1 MDILVILDINFF
13 YRVVLVPGS
22 ECSAHRPELVFP
34 LTNTSTY
41 SDDGGLEEA
50 DEEERS
56 SCHRWRTARQLFEAL
71 RGYCHTNLRS
81 IPLMFV
87 LGFYVSL
94 VVQRWWEQY
103 MLLPWPDSFAMKV
116 VGLFQADPGDKR
128 ARLMRRN
135 VIRYITL
142 SYCIAL
148 RTVSFRLKKRFPSL
162 EHLTTTGIM
171 RPDELALFQKLDEKV
186 IANQQF
192 LIIMS
197 IFIITITSIKLN
209 TKVTANKWFLPLVWA
224 SKIITEGLAEGKI
237 RPQCVS
243 TLMSELCK
251 VIFWMVYF

>member
-1 MDILVILDINFF
+1 M
-13 YRVVLVPGS
+13 
-22 ECSAHRPELVFP
+22 
-34 LTNTSTY
+34 
-41 SDDGGLEEA
+41 EEA
-50 DEEERS
+50 EEVERS

-186 IANQQF
+186 IANQ
-192 LIIMS
+192 
-197 IFIITITSIKLN
+197 
-209 TKVTANKWFLPLVWA
+209 
-224 SKIITEGLAEGKI
+224 
-237 RPQCVS
+237 
-243 TLMSELCK
+243 
-251 VIFWMVYF
+251 

>member
-186 IANQQF
+186 IANQ
-192 LIIMS
+192 
-197 IFIITITSIKLN
+197 
-209 TKVTANKWFLPLVWA
+209 
-224 SKIITEGLAEGKI
+224 
-237 RPQCVS
+237 
-243 TLMSELCK
+243 
-251 VIFWMVYF
+251 